1 MDMKLLKREEEQ
13 RGVLPV
19 ETLNLL
25 YNLLTTILI
34 IIFYNRLQHPQD
46 MLYSH
51 FIIVITTFLLVYLYT
66 RYPSPAIRLI
76 RIVTQMSLLIYW
88 YPETFEFNRIFPN
101 LDHIFAQMEF
111 SIFGC
116 QPAILFEQALS
127 GNIWRELFN
136 LGNWSYYPM
145 LARVCFWYFFKEKK
159 EDKELTQLFQE
170 LSDFQFF
177 LVMTS
182 IDKEINQ
189 KAKAAFKFF
198 TKESVSFSLEPAQ
211 IVVGPLEEKH
221 LITEESFYDFR
232 RILKKMYFIE
242 QENEEIII
250 RQDDDPRVRNLKIQ
264 MKKNREKVAKAKQRQ
279 NQGNNNLKFSDLI
292 ASVAVGNCGLN
303 IQNIWDITYYA
314 FHDQLKRMGWR
325 DQFNINNRA
334 ALAGAKLK
342 KSQLAHWIKSIASEE
357 KS

>member
-1 MDMKLLKREEEQ
+1 MNLTDSFILK
-13 RGVLPV
+13 
-19 ETLNLL
+19 
-25 YNLLTTILI
+25 
-34 IIFYNRLQHPQD
+34 
-46 MLYSH
+46 
-51 FIIVITTFLLVYLYT
+51 
-66 RYPSPAIRLI
+66 
-76 RIVTQMSLLIYW
+76 
-88 YPETFEFNRIFPN
+88 
-101 LDHIFAQMEF
+101 
-111 SIFGC
+111 C
-116 QPAILFEQALS
+116 LS
-127 GNIWRELFN
+127 GAPVFLEDICAIYPATLKEIVFLGYDIFN
-136 LGNWSYYPM
+136 DYLQILLMEKP
-145 LARVCFWYFFKEKK
+145 LLEKK
-159 EDKELTQLFQE
+159 EDKELSQLFQE

-198 TKESVSFSLEPAQ
+198 IKESVSFSLEPAQ

-250 RQDDDPRVRNLKIQ
+250 RQDDDPRVRNLKLQ
-264 MKKNREKVAKAKQRQ
+264 MKKNREKVAKAKQKQ